1 MSTNGP
7 TGHGQNPYDGSNP
20 YGQQNQNPYG
30 GDQQPYK
37 QEAPYGQPY
46 GQQPPPY
53 AEQPPYGEQQPY
65 GQPGYGTP
73 PQQPYGQP
81 EGSWPHG
88 HPRPGPYGSPVPS
101 GPPLAPIG
109 ERLVARLI
117 DVCVLLVP
125 TLLLF
130 TIFGASIL
138 YYVVAALLSFGYE
151 AAMLLTQGGQTVGKK
166 VMKLRVVDLASGGK
180 PAENSLLIRAALYT
194 LPNAVYCVGSL
205 FALLNVLWPLWDKP
219 YQQALHDKPAK
230 TVVIKES

>member
-53 AEQPPYGEQQPY
+53 AEPPYGEQQPY

>member
-7 TGHGQNPYDGSNP
+7 NGYGQNPYEGNNP
-20 YGQQNQNPYG
+20 HGQQNQNPYG
-30 GDQQPYK
+30 GGQEQPYK
-37 QEAPYGQPY
+37 QEGPYGQPF
-46 GQQPPPY
+46 
-53 AEQPPYGEQQPY
+53 GEQQPY

-73 PQQPYGQP
+73 PQQPYGAP

-88 HPRPGPYGSPVPS
+88 HPQPGAFGGSPVP
-101 GPPLAPIG
+101 GGRPLAPIG

-117 DVCVLLVP
+117 DVGVLLVP
-125 TLLLF
+125 TVVLF
-130 TIFGASIL
+130 GVLGASIL

-166 VMKLRVVDLASGGK
+166 VMKLRVVAVATGGK

-194 LPNAVYCVGSL
+194 LPNAVYCIGSL

-219 YQQALHDKPAK
+219 LQQALHDKPAN
-230 TVVIKES
+230 TVVVKES